1 MKRLL
6 TLALLACAGNV
17 TAQCPNTSITQEGV
31 HPSALGTACLNAP
44 YSQEVTLVY
53 PVDTTLNVPP
63 FGTFTIPFDSVRV
76 DMVNDLPT
84 GLSYACNDPACSA
97 LPTGFGEPPRE
108 CVTISGTPTEIST
121 VDSIEFII
129 TAYATVLGGVQSFQ
143 YSFKKA
149 LLPTSEVTIDN
160 VVANG
165 PLCAGQFNGTLEVQ
179 ASTTGG
185 AITGYSI
192 DNGLS
197 FQSTSVFS
205 QLNDGTYQLVVE
217 NDLGCVDT
225 TTVELADPDPLS
237 IDAFNQQNP
246 TCAGDADGSL
256 DLEVSGGD
264 GGPYQYSIDG
274 GATFQNTG
282 EFTGLSA
289 GVITVQVKDGNN
301 CLLNTGINLFD
312 GWQPDTSVTVGP
324 NSLSVTFLNGVQWYD
339 CDNMMPVSGETGP
352 VFEPTVSGNYALIRT
367 LTGFG
372 CVDTSAC
379 YFVEALPVAVQENEL
394 MQVQPLP
401 NPTNGQVDMALG
413 RTYSTITCRVKNL
426 AGQLIYEAIYHDV
439 TQLTL
444 RLDAEPGMY
453 LLELSDPQGHAFTH
467 RLLKE

>member
-1 MKRLL
+1 MKHILPVL
-6 TLALLACAGNV
+6 FLLASTTIGF
-17 TAQCPNTSITQEGV
+17 AQCTPDGSTNQQGV
-31 HPSALGTACLNAP
+31 YPSSLATGCLNAA
-44 YSQEVTLVY
+44 YDDTLTIVY
-53 PVDTTLNVPP
+53 PVDTVFQGFTL
-63 FGTFTIPFDSVRV
+63 PFDSFRV
-76 DMVNDLPT
+76 DMVSNLPQ
-84 GLSYACNDPACSA
+84 GLTVECNHNNCMAYPTNPGPARGCI
-97 LPTGFGEPPRE
+97 R
-108 CVTISGTPTEIST
+108 ISGTPTDIP
-121 VDSIEFII
+121 VQDSVELTI
-129 TAYATVLGGVQSFQ
+129 TTWITFFGSPVAINGIVQ
-143 YSFKKA
+143 KVE
-149 LLPTSEVTIDN
+149 LPMSGVTIDN

-205 QLNDGTYQLVVE
+205 QLNDGSYQLVVE

-246 TCAGDADGSL
+246 TCAGDANGSL
-256 DLEVSGGD
+256 NLEVSGGD

-289 GVITVQVKDGNN
+289 GIITVQVKDGNN
-301 CLLNTGINLFD
+301 CLLNAGINLFD

-324 NSLSVTFLNGVQWYD
+324 NSLSVTALNGVQWYD
-339 CDNMMPVSGETGP
+339 CDNMMPVPGETGP

-367 LTGFG
+367 LTGIG

-379 YFVEALPVAVQENEL
+379 YFVEALAVAVQENEL
-394 MQVQPLP
+394 MQVHPLP
-401 NPTNGQVDMALG
+401 NPTNGQVDMTLG

-439 TQLTL
+439 AQLTL